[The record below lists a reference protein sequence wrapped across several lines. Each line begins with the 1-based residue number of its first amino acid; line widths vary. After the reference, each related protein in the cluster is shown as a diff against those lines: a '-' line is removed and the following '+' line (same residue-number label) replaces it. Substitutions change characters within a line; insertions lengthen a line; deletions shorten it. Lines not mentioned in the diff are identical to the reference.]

1 MNFSKISNQ
10 KVFGR
15 LIRLP
20 LRLIPKGMH
29 VPILQGPLRGWKWV
43 TGSSTHGTWLGSYEY
58 EKQIIFID
66 TVKEGSVVFDIG
78 AHVGFYTLLASKLV
92 GAPGKVIAFEP
103 VPQNLYYLEEHLKL
117 NGCINVEIFP
127 VAVGETGAIV
137 EFGEGPSSS
146 MGKVSSSGNLKVK
159 MVSLDELLANGDIPV
174 PNCIKMDIEGG
185 EMRALAGARRLLI
198 EYHPA
203 IFLSTHGKDQ
213 HSACCQFLRSQGYEL
228 SSIGTAPIDQTDEIL
243 AIAEV

>member
-29 VPILQGPLRGWKWV
+29 VPILQGQLRGWKWV

-58 EKQIIFID
+58 EKQIIFVD
-66 TVKEGSVVFDIG
+66 TIKEGSVVFDIG

-92 GAPGKVIAFEP
+92 GARGKVIAFEP

-127 VAVGETGAIV
+127 VAVGETSAIV
-137 EFGEGPSSS
+137 EFSQGPSSS

-159 MVSLDELLANGDIPV
+159 MVNLDELFAKGDIPV
-174 PNCIKMDIEGG
+174 PHYIKMDIEGG
-185 EMRALAGARRLLI
+185 EMGALAGARRLLT
-198 EYHPA
+198 ECRPA

-228 SSIGTAPIDQTDEIL
+228 SSIGTPLIDQTDEIL
-243 AIAEV
+243 AIAEF